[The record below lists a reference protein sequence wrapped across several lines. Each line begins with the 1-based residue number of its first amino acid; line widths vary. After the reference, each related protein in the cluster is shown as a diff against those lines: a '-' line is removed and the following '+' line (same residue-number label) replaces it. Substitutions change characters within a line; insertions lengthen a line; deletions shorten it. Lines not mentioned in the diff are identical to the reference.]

1 MLQLYGNLF
10 LEFFKIG
17 LFSFGGGY
25 ATIPFLYHISQTY
38 HWFSPSDLE
47 KMIAVASI
55 TPGPV
60 GINMATYSGM
70 QSGGVLG
77 SLIATTSIILPA
89 LFIVILISKILKKFK
104 ENFIVKSAVY
114 GLKPAACG
122 LLSAVAIDLIK
133 NNLVSG
139 LSIGIF
145 VVFLLLSFKIK
156 KDPIFYLAAT
166 GLIGLVLKFCHF
178 I

>member
-1 MLQLYGNLF
+1 MLYTNLF

-38 HWFSPSDLE
+38 QWFSPNDLE
-47 KMIAVASI
+47 KMIAVASV

-60 GINMATYSGM
+60 GINMATYSGL

-77 SLIATTSIILPA
+77 SIIATTAIILPA
-89 LFIVILISKILKKFK
+89 LFIVIIISKILRKFS
-104 ENFIVKSAVY
+104 ENNIVKAAIY

-122 LLSAVAIDLIK
+122 LLCAVAINLIK
-133 NNLVSG
+133 SNLISPYA
-139 LSIGIF
+139 IGVFVIF
-145 VVFLLLSFKIK
+145 LIISFRTQ
-156 KDPIFYLAAT
+156 KDPLFYLAAT
-166 GLIGLVLKFCHF
+166 GLIGLILKLCNL

>member
-1 MLQLYGNLF
+1 MLYLNLF
-10 LEFFKIG
+10 IEFFKIG

-38 HWFSPSDLE
+38 QWFSASDLE
-47 KMIAVASI
+47 KMIAVSSV
-55 TPGPV
+55 TPGPI
-60 GINMATYSGM
+60 GINMATFSGL
-70 QSGGVLG
+70 QSGGILG
-77 SLIATTSIILPA
+77 SLTATTAIVLPA
-89 LFIVILISKILKKFK
+89 LFIVIIISKILRKFS
-104 ENFIVKSAVY
+104 ENKLVKYAIY

-122 LLSAVAIDLIK
+122 LLTAVAINLFK

-139 LSIGIF
+139 LAIGLFTIF
-145 VVFLLLSFKIK
+145 IIISFRTK

-166 GLIGLVLKFCHF
+166 GLIGMILKLCNL